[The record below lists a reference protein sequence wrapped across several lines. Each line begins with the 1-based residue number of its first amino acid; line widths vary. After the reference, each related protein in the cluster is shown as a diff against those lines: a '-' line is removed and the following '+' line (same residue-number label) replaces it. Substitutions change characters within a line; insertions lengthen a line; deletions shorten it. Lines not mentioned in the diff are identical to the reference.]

1 MTYGYSGIGTDWN
14 RVAVE
19 DYGLT
24 APGYGFI
31 TRETGRGIPQQAP
44 QYVPTQLP
52 KSDSFAPTP
61 KKNNNKL
68 ILGMGAIAAATILG
82 LAALKRGTFGKLT
95 NIFKKSAA
103 KATTSVPNST
113 VESIVTKQNEFKC
126 GADNVASLLKQT
138 AENIK
143 KDIEKIKDDLF
154 QELKNVKDTPI
165 KQPEFKCGADNVS
178 SQFKQIAENLK
189 KDIEKTI
196 NNLKKQTKKQTNAK
210 GATKTGSNHKKA
222 AQVHPKNKKVKNAQK
237 AKAKTPKTPVKT
249 TKQQIQNTSI
259 KEVSAQKVTKNPPI
273 ENKVAAK
280 TDLTGPTANVD
291 TKALPTP
298 EAQKALPGPTAN
310 IEAQKALP
318 GPTANIDTK
327 ALPTPEAQK
336 ALPGPTANVD
346 TKALP
351 APEAQKALTG
361 PTAKTA
367 NIPFSF
373 ISSGLTPKELN
384 VVKLMQEEAQRQ
396 QKALATTAKVE
407 LANTQA
413 AKKAKR
419 VTPWANKSKRNNDF
433 LGEVIKGLIEKDP
446 KTKEYLSRNGVN
458 IKFRK
463 DISEAGLISKLRRYI
478 KESIKANRTTPG
490 IGPDIKILLKNTY
503 KVPNIVE

>member
-1 MTYGYSGIGTDWN
+1 M
-14 RVAVE
+14 
-19 DYGLT
+19 
-24 APGYGFI
+24 
-31 TRETGRGIPQQAP
+31 
-44 QYVPTQLP
+44 
-52 KSDSFAPTP
+52 
-61 KKNNNKL
+61 
-68 ILGMGAIAAATILG
+68 
-82 LAALKRGTFGKLT
+82 
-95 NIFKKSAA
+95 
-103 KATTSVPNST
+103 
-113 VESIVTKQNEFKC
+113 
-126 GADNVASLLKQT
+126 
-138 AENIK
+138 
-143 KDIEKIKDDLF
+143 
-154 QELKNVKDTPI
+154 
-165 KQPEFKCGADNVS
+165 
-178 SQFKQIAENLK
+178 
-189 KDIEKTI
+189 
-196 NNLKKQTKKQTNAK
+196 
-210 GATKTGSNHKKA
+210 
-222 AQVHPKNKKVKNAQK
+222 
-237 AKAKTPKTPVKT
+237 
-249 TKQQIQNTSI
+249 
-259 KEVSAQKVTKNPPI
+259 
-273 ENKVAAK
+273 
-280 TDLTGPTANVD
+280 
-291 TKALPTP
+291 
-298 EAQKALPGPTAN
+298 
-310 IEAQKALP
+310 
-318 GPTANIDTK
+318 
-327 ALPTPEAQK
+327 PTPEAQK